1 MSQSQTGSLITKRM
15 KKNKKTLK
23 PGEKLVLWISRIF
36 IWCVI
41 VLTLLPL
48 WFVVIA
54 ALNPT
59 NSFLTTTFWP
69 TKVSLYNFQQLF
81 SKTLF
86 LTGLRNSAI
95 VSVSVALGQVLL
107 TASGAFAFSKLRFW
121 GRKYG
126 LMVLLIIQMFPNF
139 LAIAAIYTALSKLGM
154 IDQLWSYILIL
165 LGGSAYQMWLMK
177 GYFDSIPK
185 ELDEAALIDG
195 ASSWQRFWRI
205 ILPLSMPMI
214 TVIVFFQLITSF
226 DEYILAGTI
235 LTSPDKYNL
244 GVVMYGLIS
253 KSVGQQWGEF
263 AAAALITATPLAIAF
278 GLLQKWIATG
288 LTAGATKG

>member
-1 MSQSQTGSLITKRM
+1 M
-15 KKNKKTLK
+15 
-23 PGEKLVLWISRIF
+23 VLWVSRVF

-41 VLTLLPL
+41 IVTLIPL

-59 NSFLTTTFWP
+59 NSYFSTSFWP
-69 TKVSLYNFQQLF
+69 TNVSFANFHKLF
-81 SKTLF
+81 TETTF
-86 LTGLRNSAI
+86 LTGLRVSAM
-95 VSVSVALGQVLL
+95 VSVCVAIGQVLL
-107 TASGAFAFSKLRFW
+107 TATGAFAFSKLRFW

-126 LMVLLIIQMFPNF
+126 LMTLLIIQMFPNF
-139 LAIAAIYTALSKLGM
+139 LAIAAIYAALSKLGLV
-154 IDQLWSYILIL
+154 DQIWAYIIVL

-195 ASSWQRFWRI
+195 ASSWQRFWKI
-205 ILPLSMPMI
+205 ILPLSVPML
-214 TVIVFFQLITSF
+214 TVIIFFQLISSF

-235 LTSPDKYNL
+235 LQSPEKANL

-253 KSVGQQWGEF
+253 DNQGQEWGVF
-263 AAAALITATPLAIAF
+263 AAAALLTATPLAIVF
-278 GLLQKWIATG
+278 GLLQKWISTG